1 MTIKFQPLLTVSLLC
16 AGLATAV
23 PAISLA
29 DVYVIANSSAT
40 VAAGDIK
47 DIFLGEKQLSGST
60 KLVPLDNSAAQA
72 EFLAKVLQL
81 DSAKYDSLWTK
92 KSFRDGV
99 NPPAVKASDADVIN
113 AVKASPGGV
122 GYITSAPPAG
132 VTVVKKF

>member
-40 VAAGDIK
+40 VGAGDIK

-60 KLVPLDNSAAQA
+60 RAGAGGQ
-72 EFLAKVLQL
+72 QC
-81 DSAKYDSLWTK
+81 
-92 KSFRDGV
+92 R
-99 NPPAVKASDADVIN
+99 
-113 AVKASPGGV
+113 PGGV
-122 GYITSAPPAG
+122 PRQGAAA
-132 VTVVKKF
+132 

>member
-40 VAAGDIK
+40 VSAGDIK

-60 KLVPLDNSAAQA
+60 KLVPVDNSAAQA
-72 EFLAKVLQL
+72 EFLTKVLQL

>member
-1 MTIKFQPLLTVSLLC
+1 MRIHITPLIGVILLC
-16 AGLATAV
+16 AGIATAL
-23 PAISLA
+23 PATSIA
-29 DVYVIANSSAT
+29 DVYVIANPTAT
-40 VAAGDIK
+40 VSAGDIK

-60 KLVPLDNSAAQA
+60 KLAPIDNSAAQS
-72 EFLAKVLQL
+72 EFLAKVMQL
-81 DSAKYDSLWTK
+81 DSIKYDSLWTK

-122 GYITSAPPAG
+122 GYITSAPPPG